1 VFAKMLE
8 LKLIRKNPEIVRK
21 SLEQRRDTEKIEWLK
36 DLLEKDEA
44 QRKNEVEIEKLRH
57 DRNTATMKIRELK
70 QAGKEDEVKKE
81 LEKAKKIPLE
91 IERMEKENQEI
102 EEKIKYYL
110 MRFPNILDETVPY
123 GKSDEDNVTIKTW
136 GEKTSFK
143 FQPKS
148 HVDLI
153 EGRLAYIDKAAEVS
167 GARFFYLKGNL
178 ALLDIVL
185 MHHVLEKMSKKGYVP
200 IEPPFMLHKKYL
212 EGATDLKEFEDV
224 VYKIENEDLYLISTS
239 EHPLVAMMANTVI
252 KEEDLP
258 LKFAGFSPCF
268 RKEAGAHGKDTK
280 GIFRDHQFNKIE
292 QFIYCTPEQSKQFH
306 EEMLKNAE
314 EVFQELKIPY
324 RVVNICTGDIGIVA
338 SKKYDIEAWMPVQ
351 NAYREVVSC
360 SNCTSY
366 QTVRSN
372 IKYVDKSGEK
382 RYPHTLNSTA
392 IATQRALVAIIEN
405 YQTEDGR
412 IRVPDVLKKYFGK
425 DYL

>member
-1 VFAKMLE
+1 MLE

-167 GARFFYLKGNL
+167 GARFFYLKGDL

>member
-1 VFAKMLE
+1 MLE

-21 SLEQRRDTEKIEWLK
+21 SLEQRRDAEKIEWLK
-36 DLLEKDEA
+36 DLLEKDET

-57 DRNTATMKIRELK
+57 ERNAATMRIRELK
-70 QAGKEDEVKKE
+70 QKGKEDEIRKE

-123 GKSDEDNVTIKTW
+123 GKSDEDNATIKTW

-143 FQPKS
+143 FKPKS

-153 EGRLAYIDKAAEVS
+153 EGRLAYIEKAAEVS
-167 GARFFYLKGNL
+167 GARFYYLKGDL

-185 MHHVLEKMSKKGYVP
+185 MHHVLEKMSKKGYAP
-200 IEPPFMLHKKYL
+200 IEPPFMLHRKYL
-212 EGATDLKEFEDV
+212 EGALDLKEFEDV
-224 VYKIENEDLYLISTS
+224 IYKIENEDLYLISTS
-239 EHPLVAMMANTVI
+239 EHPLVAMMANMVL
-252 KEEDLP
+252 KEEELP

-292 QFIYCTPEQSKQFH
+292 QFVYCTPEQSKQFH

-372 IKYVDKSGEK
+372 IKYVDKNGEK

-412 IRVPDVLKKYFGK
+412 IGVPEVLKRYIGK
-425 DYL
+425 DFI